1 LSNDIDYKIESLLTK
16 HNKAKYD
23 KFKEETDISN
33 VPKDLYKSNIG
44 SKIKN
49 SKGSYNKL
57 KYFSKL
63 YFQQN

>member
-1 LSNDIDYKIESLLTK
+1 MSNDIDYKIESLLTK
-16 HNKAKYD
+16 HNKGKYD
-23 KFKEETDISN
+23 KFKEETDNSSTS
-33 VPKDLYKSNIG
+33 KDLFKSNIG

-49 SKGSYNKL
+49 SKCLYNKL